1 MTTGRINL
9 VSIVQAGGRGRAGG
23 YHPPVPSHGLL
34 GRGAPSSVFGEKRG
48 AGTRRGPTSRVERF
62 VFRAVSSVDVVLL
75 QKTLVRRQVGPD
87 AVRAR
92 ASSRAG
98 GARERREEAEHFRRL
113 PLNRS

>member
-34 GRGAPSSVFGEKRG
+34 GRGAPSSLFGEKRG

-75 QKTLVRRQVGPD
+75 QKTLVRRQVGPT
-87 AVRAR
+87 RCAR
-92 ASSRAG
+92 APPAGLEERASAARRPSTSG
-98 GARERREEAEHFRRL
+98 GF
-113 PLNRS
+113 P